1 MRMKTTP
8 TNTMRIAAALLAL
21 LFGTA
26 HRATAS
32 QDAPGKQEP
41 APVSVD
47 PVPVNPHA
55 TPEARALLKY
65 IASISGTAYITGQHN
80 YPNVASRYTDL
91 AYDLTG
97 KYPGLFGADF
107 GFSAG
112 DDKDSVLGRPAMIE
126 EVERQYH
133 NGAVIAY
140 TWHEVRPT
148 DDEPV
153 TFRDSVQGKL
163 TDYEWR
169 QLLTPGTPLNQRWCA
184 QVDVVAGYLHQ
195 LQAAHV
201 PVLFRAYHEMNGNW
215 FWFGGRPGK
224 DGSGKDGSAALYRM
238 IYDRFVNVHHLD
250 NLVWVWNVNA
260 PSGNAGSVADYYPG
274 AQYADVVTMDIY
286 GEFKQDYYDSM
297 LALAAGKP
305 IALAEVG
312 AVPSLDVLAK
322 QPRWAYFMVWSE
334 IVQRG
339 NDPAALSAIYTSPRA
354 LNRDDPRLAGPMAEI
369 RKETAERVA
378 LKPDAEPVSPDP
390 APEARALLARLL
402 TAPGMAVLSGQQND
416 PAAPAA
422 ATAAVTQA
430 AGKSPAIDATDL
442 PSGPASADAMKAVIE
457 QAKAAHKAG
466 AVIALSWRPT
476 RPTDN
481 AEVNAHGGLTDFEW
495 NDLLTPGSALNT
507 LWAAQVDEAAEHL
520 KELQKAG
527 IAVLWNPYPESNGK
541 GFWWAGR
548 KGVRGSA
555 ELDRMLFDRMT
566 NHDGLH
572 NLIWIWEPAAPS
584 FTSTDVGPFSD
595 SFPGL
600 LYTDALQISL
610 RSASPRFRMDGMLAQ
625 FALGK
630 PIGVRFTGPPPAPD
644 AVAGHSS
651 WSWFIL
657 DQATTPAA
665 PPPDPAHDQALRTL
679 YGDPHIASLK

>member
-8 TNTMRIAAALLAL
+8 KNTMRIAAALLAL

-26 HRATAS
+26 HRAVAS
-32 QDAPGKQEP
+32 QDAPRKQEP
-41 APVSVD
+41 APVNVD

-126 EVERQYH
+126 EVERQYR

-163 TDYEWR
+163 TDYEWQ

-195 LQAAHV
+195 LQTAHV

-215 FWFGGRPGK
+215 FWWGGRPGK
-224 DGSGKDGSAALYRM
+224 DGSAAMYRM

-260 PSGNAGSVADYYPG
+260 PSGNAGSIADYYPG
-274 AQYADVVTMDIY
+274 AQFADIVTMDIY
-286 GEFKQDYYDSM
+286 GEFKQEYYDSM

-339 NDPAALSAIYTSPRA
+339 NDPAALKAIYTSPRA
-354 LNRDDPRLAGPMAEI
+354 LNRDDPRIAGPMSAI
-369 RKETAERVA
+369 RKDTADRLA

-416 PAAPAA
+416 PAAPSA
-422 ATAAVTQA
+422 ATALVTQA
-430 AGKSPAIDATDL
+430 AGKSPAIYATDL
-442 PSGPASADAMKAVIE
+442 PSGPASADATKAVVE

-466 AVIALSWRPT
+466 AVVALAWRPI
-476 RPTDN
+476 RPTDGT
-481 AEVNAHGGLTDFEW
+481 AADAHGGLTDFEW

-527 IAVLWNPYPESNGK
+527 IAVLWNPCPESNGK
-541 GFWWAGR
+541 SFWWAGR

-555 ELDRMLFDRMT
+555 ELYRMLFDRMT

-600 LYTDALQISL
+600 LYCDALQIGL
-610 RSASPRFRMDGMLAQ
+610 RGVSPRFRMDGMLAQ

-630 PIGVRFTGPPPAPD
+630 PIGVRFTGPVPAPD

-657 DQATTPAA
+657 DAPKASAA
-665 PPPDPAHDQALRTL
+665 DPAHDQALRAL
-679 YGDPHIASLK
+679 FADPHIASLK